1 MEESSEMC
9 ETVIHKKDH
18 KKENKGEADEIK
30 CKKELF
36 EKRTDIDY
44 CVALFGI
51 NAQEGIELIN
61 MENGSPYENI
71 SDISK
76 KTKSTSKSDVTI
88 LLKKTQE
95 LLHISIK
102 SKRGQMPSIVNHT
115 ARSAHVFQLGQL
127 KDDIINLDILAKE
140 YHDER
145 QKGTITEDV
154 KISKFSSYA
163 NEEIKQSIIKMLIYF
178 IFIGSGSKKSK
189 EECNSILIIHKDASK
204 NYISCKTEEEKE
216 S

>member
-9 ETVIHKKDH
+9 ETVIH

-61 MENGSPYENI
+61 MENGSPYEHI

-95 LLHISIK
+95 LLHISIT
-102 SKRGQMPSIVNHT
+102 PSHI
-115 ARSAHVFQLGQL
+115 
-127 KDDIINLDILAKE
+127 
-140 YHDER
+140 
-145 QKGTITEDV
+145 
-154 KISKFSSYA
+154 
-163 NEEIKQSIIKMLIYF
+163 
-178 IFIGSGSKKSK
+178 
-189 EECNSILIIHKDASK
+189 
-204 NYISCKTEEEKE
+204 
-216 S
+216 